1 MSIDGPGIL
10 DSDLA
15 HDVYHSTL
23 DLYDAGCTPDQLQ
36 AHLAD
41 FERDYLHELD
51 REIFLAT
58 VIKLR
63 WEIGL
68 PVDDL
73 RTRLAQWVDS
83 GKSRENWLAGGD
95 QALATSRISAL
106 KRLLRQTE
114 QARKAPRARKKHTQ
128 VRNKLFELGDCV
140 MLDGESGVHLGV
152 VCMIDEYRGRCEYA
166 ILVMHPDT
174 PRSAE
179 GFANGRYYGRTIP
192 STLHEAGV
200 ILGPHVICPEH
211 RMLLREGNPF
221 KKIGRLDLEPS
232 RYHLG
237 SFGGVLTMQ
246 DVIDDFARTVAN
258 KPAFGRQ
265 LMPLRELLISEPLDR
280 N

>member
-10 DSDLA
+10 DSDFA
-15 HDVYHSTL
+15 HDIYNSTL
-23 DLYDAGCTPDQLQ
+23 DLYDAGCTPDQLH

-41 FERDYLHELD
+41 FERDCQDELD
-51 REIFLAT
+51 REIFLAA

-73 RTRLAQWVDS
+73 RASLAQWVDS

-95 QALATSRISAL
+95 PSLAASRIAAL

-114 QARKAPRARKKHTQ
+114 QARKAPRARKKYAKVQ
-128 VRNKLFELGDCV
+128 NKLFELGDCIV
-140 MLDGESGVHLGV
+140 LDGEFGVHLGV
-152 VCMIDEYRGRCEYA
+152 VCMIEEYRGRCEYA

-174 PRSAE
+174 QRSAE
-179 GFANGRYYGRTIP
+179 GFANGCYYGHKIH
-192 STLHEAGV
+192 STLHEEGF
-200 ILGPHVICPEH
+200 IRGPHVICPEH

-221 KKIGRLDLEPS
+221 RKIGHLDLDPS

-237 SFGGVLTMQ
+237 SFGGVLTVQ
-246 DVIDDFARTVAN
+246 DVIDDFARTLAN
-258 KPAFGRQ
+258 KPAFGRD
-265 LMPLRELLISEPLDR
+265 LMPLRELLIDAS
-280 N
+280 